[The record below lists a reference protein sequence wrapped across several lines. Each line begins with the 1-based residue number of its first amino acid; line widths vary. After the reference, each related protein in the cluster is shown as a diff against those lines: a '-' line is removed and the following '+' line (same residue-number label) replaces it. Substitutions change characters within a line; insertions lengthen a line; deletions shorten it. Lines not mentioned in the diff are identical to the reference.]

1 MCVLTF
7 SKFLSLLPLVI
18 LAITVV
24 VWVIGG
30 RLYSR
35 YIILAKKEDEQN
47 GEERWYEPE
56 AIRIWTNRGKSSTP
70 RPLVLIKRVSQ
81 NEELNK
87 VIRKHNALVKL
98 FRVLNFLILVCLFT
112 FVITVIIKAKHLHN

>member
-1 MCVLTF
+1 MCALTY
-7 SKFLSLLPLVI
+7 SKLLSLLPLAL
-18 LAITVV
+18 LAITIV

-35 YIILAKKEDEQN
+35 YITLAKKEDEQN
-47 GEERWYEPE
+47 GEERWYEPVFINTR
-56 AIRIWTNRGKSSTP
+56 ARWVKSYVP
-70 RPLVLIKRVSQ
+70 RSLVIIKRVSQ

-87 VIRKHNALVKL
+87 VIRKYNALVKL
-98 FRVLNFLILVCLFT
+98 FRLLNFLILVCLFT

>member
-7 SKFLSLLPLVI
+7 SKFLSLLPLAI
-18 LAITVV
+18 LAIMIV

-30 RLYSR
+30 KLYAR
-35 YIILAKKEDEQN
+35 YVALAKREDHQN

-56 AIRIWTNRGKSSTP
+56 AIRIWTSRGKSTTL
-70 RPLVLIKRVSQ
+70 RPLVLIKVVSH
-81 NEELNK
+81 NEELNNI
-87 VIRKHNALVKL
+87 IRKHNALVRL
-98 FRVLNFLILVCLFT
+98 FRFLIFLILVCLFT